1 MTNTEYAGMCYIN
14 PETFLR

>member
-1 MTNTEYAGMCYIN
+1 MTNTEYAGICYIN